1 MRRQLIGLTCAAVSA
16 MVALTACTDDPHP
29 TTSAPPVTAPALQLV
44 SFDSCDKLLAD
55 VRAAAKASVQPWGF
69 GNQMWMTFGGAEAR
83 GGAVPKSDAAGAG
96 APAYSGTNTHEA
108 GVDEPDLVKTD
119 GQRIVTVTGNQLRV
133 VDAARHAVAGTLAL
147 TAPAEQMLLAGDHA
161 LVFGIE
167 AMMYEGAARAKPFA
181 PMGQTT
187 TVWLVDLAGAP
198 RIISTYTID
207 GTLADA
213 RQTGSVARVVV
224 RSTPGIQF
232 PTDVRGDRKS
242 LIKANQKII
251 DTAPL
256 EAWLPEYA
264 SDGEKG
270 RVDCG
275 DVRRPT
281 SFSGAS
287 LVTVLSFD
295 IARAR
300 LADGMPSAVFADAET
315 VYGSGPHLYLAHD
328 ERWRGTGTAG
338 RTDLYM
344 FDITGA
350 KPRYVAAGSV
360 KGYLLSQYALSEH
373 DGVLRVATTTGHPWQ
388 QNTKSTSSVYAL
400 RLNGGELSIAGSVG
414 GLGKGEQI
422 YAVRFVG
429 TIGYVVT
436 FRRTDPLYTIDLHDP
451 AHLVVAGQLKVPG
464 YSAYLH
470 PVGQDR
476 LLGVGQAADGN
487 GRVQGTQISLF
498 DVSDV
503 AEPRRLANHA
513 IGEAGYSE
521 AEFDPHAFLYWP
533 AARLLVV
540 PVQKYSANQT
550 SSGALL
556 IRVGDHEL
564 TELGWIS
571 QPIKP
576 TSDYYP
582 SPIRRSL
589 VIGEELWTVSPS
601 GVMASSLDGKRQIA
615 WLPA

>member
-16 MVALTACTDDPHP
+16 VVALTACTDAPHP
-29 TTSAPPVTAPALQLV
+29 TTSAPPVAAPALQLV
-44 SFDSCDKLLAD
+44 SFDSCDQLLAD

-69 GNQMWMTFGGAEAR
+69 GNEMWMTFGGDAR
-83 GGAVPKSDAAGAG
+83 GGVAPKAAEGNAA

-119 GQRIVTVTGNQLRV
+119 GKRIATVSGNQLRV
-133 VDAARHAVAGTLAL
+133 VDAARHVDAGTLTLPAG
-147 TAPAEQMLLAGDHA
+147 AEQMLLSGDHA

-167 AMMYEGAARAKPFA
+167 AIAYEGIARARPFG
-181 PMGQTT
+181 PMAQKT
-187 TVWLVDLAGAP
+187 TVWLIDLAGAP

-207 GTLADA
+207 GALADA

-224 RSTPGIQF
+224 RSTPHIEF

-242 LIKANQKII
+242 LIKANQKVI
-251 DTAPL
+251 DKAPL
-256 EAWLPEYA
+256 DAWLPEYV
-264 SDGEKG
+264 SDGDKG

-295 IARAR
+295 LARDR
-300 LADGMPSAVFADAET
+300 LADGVPAAVFADAET

-328 ERWRGTGTAG
+328 ERWRGIGTAG
-338 RTDLYM
+338 RTELYM
-344 FDITGA
+344 FDITAA

-388 QNTKSTSSVYAL
+388 QNTKSTSTVYAL

-429 TIGYVVT
+429 PIGYVVT

-451 AHLVVAGQLKVPG
+451 AHPVVAGQLKVPG

-470 PVGQDR
+470 PIGLDR

-487 GRVQGTQISLF
+487 GRVQGTQVSLF

-503 AEPRRLANHA
+503 ASPQRLANHS

-540 PVQKYSANQT
+540 PVQKYSGNQT
-550 SSGALL
+550 SSGVLL
-556 IRVGDHEL
+556 IRVGDHDL

-571 QPIKP
+571 HPVKP
-576 TSDYYP
+576 TSEYYP
-582 SPIRRSL
+582 ATIRRSL

-601 GVMASSLDGKRQIA
+601 GVLATSLDGKHQIA